1 MKVMKVRK
9 LTIEQDQ
16 LEKEAYFRSLSGEQR
31 LRMMRILNDR
41 LRKPGIN
48 YELRNKKVR
57 VTRLP

>member
-1 MKVMKVRK
+1 MKVRK

-16 LEKEAYFRSLSGEQR
+16 QEKEEYFRSLSGEER
-31 LRMMRILNDR
+31 LKMMRILNDR

-48 YELRNKKVR
+48 YELRNKKIR

>member
-1 MKVMKVRK
+1 MKVRK
-9 LTIEQDQ
+9 LPIEQDQ
-16 LEKEAYFRSLSGEQR
+16 HEKEEYFRRLSGEER

>member
-1 MKVMKVRK
+1 MKVRK
-9 LTIEQDQ
+9 LTIEQEQ
-16 LEKEAYFRSLSGEQR
+16 QEKEEYFRSLSGEQR